1 VVTEKTSTTRAVI
14 SVRVYFAATDRTL
27 LGVS

>member
-14 SVRVYFAATDRTL
+14 RVRVYIAATDRTL